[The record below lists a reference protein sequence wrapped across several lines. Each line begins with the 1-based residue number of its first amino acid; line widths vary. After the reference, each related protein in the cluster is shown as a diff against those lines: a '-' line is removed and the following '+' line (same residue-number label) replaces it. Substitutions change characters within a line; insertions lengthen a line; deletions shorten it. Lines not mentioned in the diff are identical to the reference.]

1 MNMNE
6 VKAIEAITKD
16 ILSGLYGSIQS
27 AGTETQKYT
36 CAYLQAREYVLC
48 YCFNSFYFIHI
59 HLLFVLY
66 ILYLLQFFQKD
77 LVYL

>member
-1 MNMNE
+1 MNE

-36 CAYLQAREYVLC
+36 YAYLQAKKIY
-48 YCFNSFYFIHI
+48 NGD
-59 HLLFVLY
+59 LLIDTNYTPV
-66 ILYLLQFFQKD
+66 I
-77 LVYL
+77 

>member
-1 MNMNE
+1 MNE

-36 CAYLQAREYVLC
+36 YAYLQAKEI
-48 YCFNSFYFIHI
+48 FNGNLII
-59 HLLFVLY
+59 
-66 ILYLLQFFQKD
+66 D
-77 LVYL
+77 LENGFD

>member
-36 CAYLQAREYVLC
+36 YAYLQAKEI
-48 YCFNSFYFIHI
+48 FNGNLII
-59 HLLFVLY
+59 
-66 ILYLLQFFQKD
+66 D
-77 LVYL
+77 LENGFD